1 MTVSFSKSG
10 SCKQQFCAATQP
22 IHPQRALH
30 RGSVRSPNT
39 WTYISGTSQCAEG
52 YHRVDNLKS
61 EWEEEQSR
69 QEGGSCYC
77 QVRAPKTVL
86 TPATSSPRQR
96 RLVTIAPEQINF
108 LGDWNFS
115 AQRSW
120 RECSSHW

>member
-39 WTYISGTSQCAEG
+39 WT
-52 YHRVDNLKS
+52 
-61 EWEEEQSR
+61 
-69 QEGGSCYC
+69 SCYC